1 MGTLLGIVIDILIG
15 ALVGW
20 IAGILMKSKG
30 GFVRNAIMG
39 IVGGFVA
46 GLLPSW
52 LAWLC
57 WCSSWCMPR
66 YLCIRKVHQEVR
78 ITYIQTKERRPYDF
92 CLVSLFTIRRK
103 NFHEIKL

>member
-39 IVGGFVA
+39 IIGGFVA
-46 GLLPSW
+46 GLLLPGW
-52 LAWLC
+52 LGYVGAVIGAGLTRGVKNVNFGVFKRIAVAWV
-57 WCSSWCMPR
+57 SSPTVAGLLA
-66 YLCIRKVHQEVR
+66 YLVAFLTRG
-78 ITYIQTKERRPYDF
+78 YF
-92 CLVSLFTIRRK
+92 A
-103 NFHEIKL
+103 